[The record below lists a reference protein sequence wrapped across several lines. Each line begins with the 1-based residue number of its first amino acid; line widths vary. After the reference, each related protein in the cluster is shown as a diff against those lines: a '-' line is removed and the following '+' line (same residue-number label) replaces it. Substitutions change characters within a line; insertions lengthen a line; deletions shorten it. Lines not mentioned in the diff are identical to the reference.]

1 MRYVLE
7 HDEKSYRRF
16 FEDICAIPHVSYQE
30 KKLSDF
36 IVQFAKDRN
45 LWWHQDKVWNVI
57 VKKPASP
64 GYENH
69 APVMIQAHLDMVGV
83 KAPESN
89 HNFETDPLD
98 LYLEDG
104 YVKARNTSL
113 GADCGHGISYM
124 LAILDDKALKH
135 PPIEA
140 LFTVQEE
147 VGIGGPKVL
156 DYSLLSAKRLIFT
169 DSMNEGSPEMST
181 TMVVGGHFSKT
192 LKMEACR
199 EDAYTIKVDG
209 LTGGHAAVDINK
221 GRANAIKIIARVMC
235 NLMDRAPV
243 HIGMIQG
250 GTLKINIPTYAEIKF
265 TCAESIATI
274 QHIVAEMDQTIK
286 KEQKATDPA
295 LCVTLEKHGILEQ
308 VLDFDHSRRIM
319 EWITLIPTGTFM
331 HSSQN
336 SDFPLTSRNLA
347 TAELVDHELVLGYM
361 FRSSIRT
368 HIPMLLKEQL
378 LLCRLYDA
386 RWVEEYSYPGY
397 SVEPETPMYHTYA
410 EVYKELTGKEL
421 TPVHIHAGTDV
432 GTIMER
438 MGGLDVIGI
447 GPNTLQFHTPEES
460 LDLASYDRVYSYI
473 TNVLKRL

>member
-1 MRYVLE
+1 MRYILD
-7 HDEKSYRRF
+7 HDGKPYRKF
-16 FEDICAIPHVSYQE
+16 FEDVCAIPHVSYQE
-30 KKLSDF
+30 KGLSDF
-36 IVQFAKDRN
+36 IVRFARNRN
-45 LWWHQDKVWNVI
+45 LWCHQDEIWNVI
-57 VKKPASP
+57 VKKPASL

-69 APVMIQAHLDMVGV
+69 APIMMQAHLDMVGV
-83 KAPESN
+83 KTSESN

-98 LYLEDG
+98 LYVEDG
-104 YVKARNTSL
+104 YIKARNTSL

-124 LAILDDKALKH
+124 LAVLDDKTLKH
-135 PPIEA
+135 PLIEA

-169 DSMNEGSPEMST
+169 DSMSEGSPEMST
-181 TMVVGGHFSKT
+181 TMVVGGYFSKT

-199 EDAYTIKVDG
+199 GDAYTIKVDG
-209 LTGGHAAVDINK
+209 LSGGHAAGDINK
-221 GRANAIKIIARVMC
+221 GRANAIKIIARVMRS
-235 NLMDRAPV
+235 LMDRFPV
-243 HIGMIQG
+243 HIGMIRG

-265 TCAESIATI
+265 TCRESIETI

-286 KEQKATDPA
+286 KEQKGTDPA
-295 LCVTLEKHGILEQ
+295 LCITLGKNGILEQ
-308 VLDFDHSRRIM
+308 ALDFDDSRKIM
-319 EWITLIPTGTFM
+319 EWIALIPTGTFM
-331 HSSQN
+331 HSPRN

-347 TAELVDHELVLGYM
+347 TAELVGHELLLGYM

-368 HIPMLLKEQL
+368 HIPMLLEEQL
-378 LLCRLYDA
+378 LLCKLYDA

-397 SVEPETPMYHTYA
+397 SVEKGTPMYNTYA

-438 MGGLDVIGI
+438 MGGLDIIGI
-447 GPNTLQFHTPEES
+447 GPNTLYFHTPEES
-460 LDLASYDRVYSYI
+460 LDIASYDRVYTYI
-473 TNVLKRL
+473 TKVLERL